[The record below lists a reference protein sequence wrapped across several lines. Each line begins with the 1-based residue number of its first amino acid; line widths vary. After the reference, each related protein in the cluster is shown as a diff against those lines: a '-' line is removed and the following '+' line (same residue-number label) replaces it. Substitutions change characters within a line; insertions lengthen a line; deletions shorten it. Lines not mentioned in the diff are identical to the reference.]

1 MEILGLSIYAW
12 ITIVTVITIF
22 GLLLYDKVP
31 ADIAF
36 TGGMGVLLVT
46 GVLTPAQALAGFS
59 SQTVVVVGVIY
70 VVLAGLVHTGVLQWI
85 VRYLLGTPGS
95 YPQAIVRL
103 MLPVAFLSSL
113 LTNATIVAL
122 FINVVKIW
130 SKKLNI
136 SPSKLLIPLS
146 YASGMGGI
154 CTLIGT
160 PPNLIIS
167 GYYTQETGISLSI
180 FTPTLA
186 GLFCLA
192 IGILSMVAMRKLLPQ
207 RTSPDEQFEQS
218 HEYTVELLVPTEC
231 KSVGS
236 TVEEAGLLHVS
247 GGHLIEIVRFD
258 REVISPVPADEFIF
272 GGDRLIY
279 AGNINEI
286 LDLRRTHGL
295 VNATHHVFSVK
306 EMSKN
311 RKLHTATL
319 PQGSSLIGHTL
330 AETGL
335 EQKEDFVLVAMT
347 RQGERI
353 TQSPREMVLQ
363 AGDTLLLEGEKLHPE
378 NFGQKL
384 HFFQSEEVMQ
394 TGPKTL
400 LAGLVMVAM
409 VLLPAFKV
417 IPLLSACYLAAFAML
432 IFRCC
437 SPEQAQRAIN
447 WNVLMIFAGS
457 VCLGSAIEQT
467 GIASRLAD
475 SLLST
480 CNGNPLLVMIVLCV
494 AGTFLTEF
502 ISNTAAAAIFCPIA
516 FESAQT
522 MGVNPLTFCVALMI
536 AISSSFATPIGS
548 PTHMLV
554 YGPGGYRFGDFM
566 RVGLL
571 MNFIIL
577 AADILIVNLLFPM

>member
-378 NFGQKL
+378 NCGQKL

>member
-1 MEILGLSIYAW
+1 MEFLGLSIYAW
-12 ITIVTVITIF
+12 ITIVTVVTIF
-22 GLLLYDKVP
+22 TLLLFDKVP

-46 GVLTPAQALAGFS
+46 GVLTPAKALAGFS

-85 VRYLLGTPGS
+85 VRYLLGTPGN

-113 LTNATIVAL
+113 LTNTTVVAL

-130 SKKLNI
+130 SKKLNL

-160 PPNLIIS
+160 APNLIIS

-186 GLFCLA
+186 GLFCLF
-192 IGILSMVAMRKLLPQ
+192 IGILSMIAMRKLLPQ
-207 RTSPDEQFEQS
+207 RISPDEQFEQS
-218 HEYTVELLVPTEC
+218 HDYTVELLVPTEC

-236 TVEEAGLLHVS
+236 TVEEAGLLNVS

-286 LDLRRTHGL
+286 LDLRRSHGL
-295 VNATHHVFSVK
+295 VNATHHVFSVN

-330 AETGL
+330 AESGL

-378 NFGQKL
+378 NFGNKL
-384 HFFQSEEVMQ
+384 HFFRSEELIQ

-400 LAGLVMVAM
+400 LAGLIMVAM
-409 VLLPAFKV
+409 ILLPAFKV

-437 SPEQAQRAIN
+437 SPEQAQRAID
-447 WNVLMIFAGS
+447 WRVLMIFAGS

-475 SLLST
+475 FLLST

-516 FESAQT
+516 FESAQS
-522 MGVNPLTFCVALMI
+522 MNVNPLTFCVALMI
-536 AISSSFATPIGS
+536 AVSSSFATPIGS

>member
-103 MLPVAFLSSL
+103 MLPVAVLSSL
-113 LTNATIVAL
+113 LTNATVVAL

-130 SKKLNI
+130 SKKLGI

-160 PPNLIIS
+160 APNLIIS
-167 GYYTQETGISLSI
+167 GYYMQETGISLSI

-186 GLFCLA
+186 GLFCLT
-192 IGILSMVAMRKLLPQ
+192 IGIMSMLAMRKLLPQ

-231 KSVGS
+231 KSVGC
-236 TVEEAGLLHVS
+236 TVEEAGLLNVN

-258 REVISPVPADEFIF
+258 REVISPVQPDEFIF

-286 LDLRRTHGL
+286 LDLRRSHGL
-295 VNATHHVFSVK
+295 VNATHHVFNVK
-306 EMSKN
+306 EVSKN

-330 AETGL
+330 AESGL
-335 EQKEDFVLVAMT
+335 EQKENFVLVAMT
-347 RQGERI
+347 RQGTRI

-378 NFGQKL
+378 NFNHKL
-384 HFFQSEEVMQ
+384 HFFQSEELVQ

-400 LAGLVMVAM
+400 LAGLIMIAM

-417 IPLLSACYLAAFAML
+417 ISLLSACYLAAFAML

-457 VCLGSAIEQT
+457 ICLGSAIEQT
-467 GIASRLAD
+467 GIASRLAEQ
-475 SLLST
+475 LLSV
-480 CNGNPLLVMIVLCV
+480 CGSNPLLVLGVICF
-494 AGTFLTEF
+494 AGTFFTEF

-516 FESAQT
+516 FESALS
-522 MGVNPLTFCVALMI
+522 MNVNPLTFCVALMI
-536 AISSSFATPIGS
+536 AVSSSFATPIGS

-566 RVGLL
+566 RVGLP